1 MLELSGPSSD
11 DVENSSSSRL
21 FALARFRPPPPA
33 RIGCL
38 LAFDDAAVADVV
50 SDDLRLYVLEPT
62 MSRLA
67 FSALAADARLGKYAE
82 TSILFSNALRE
93 GERTL
98 FFFCVIL
105 ADVDVSESLESSCVE
120 DGDDFL

>member
-38 LAFDDAAVADVV
+38 LLAFDDADVV